1 MKKKICLIVL
11 IAATLIC
18 TSCSLFTGVSR
29 SVVQNPSTPVNA
41 LAFSPDSSTLVVGAE
56 DGTITLWNVKTRK
69 EIRSITLSDKY
80 PVEDL
85 KFSPSGSLLAVAT
98 SPVKLLSS
106 DTFEPVGELKSS
118 LVTSLAFSPDGTVL
132 AVGDALSNIV
142 LWDVFTKDRI
152 VARYN
157 IDCAIHNLTF
167 SPDGLY
173 LAGTTQC
180 GTLMVLRTDTLGT
193 MRLYREADWSGIANI
208 AFTPDGSTLL
218 VAHSIRM
225 KIVLINTATWDK
237 TSSFYVTEK
246 SFLYIADNYLPAAA
260 LSPDGSRLFVSTSNG
275 LPAPKDRGTLT
286 VWNTA
291 SWTKEEM
298 IEDRDKYAVL
308 KMIFSPDGKYLAGSS
323 SDGKILIWTFE

>member
-1 MKKKICLIVL
+1 MNKKIVLIVL
-11 IAATLIC
+11 IATMLGC

-29 SVVQNPSTPVNA
+29 SVVQNPSAPVNA
-41 LAFSPDSSTLVVGAE
+41 LAFSPDNKTLVVGAE
-56 DGTITLWNVKTRK
+56 DGTITLWDVKTRK

-80 PVEDL
+80 AVEDI

-98 SPVKLLSS
+98 TPVLLLSS
-106 DTFEPVGELKSS
+106 DTYETVGELKSN
-118 LVTSLAFSPDGTVL
+118 LVTSLAFSPDGSML

-142 LWDVFTKDRI
+142 LWNVLTKDRI
-152 VARYN
+152 IARYN

-193 MRLYREADWSGIANI
+193 MRLYREADWSGIATI
-208 AFTPDGSTLL
+208 AFTPNGSTLL
-218 VAHSIRM
+218 VAHSIKM
-225 KIVLINTATWDK
+225 KIVLIDTTTWDK
-237 TSSFYVTEK
+237 TSSFYAAEK
-246 SFLYIADNYLPAAA
+246 SFLYITDSYLPAAA
-260 LSPDGSRLFVSTSNG
+260 LSPDGSKLFVSTSNG
-275 LPAPKDRGTLT
+275 LPAPKDRGTIT
-286 VWNTA
+286 VWDTDL
-291 SWTKEEM
+291 WTKERV
-298 IEDRDKYAVL
+298 IENRDMYAVL